1 MRKHNKEERRGIP
14 PQVFG
19 AKLDPRAT
27 EVPEN
32 LEMWLSL
39 LESDP
44 TAEGLFRVNGSSMN
58 IAKLRSTIE
67 CGEQVDYMQYTCYD
81 ITGIVKMY
89 FRELPVPLIP
99 VELYN
104 PFIEISLS
112 SGDNDTCSLEKL
124 QKVIKQLPCGHK
136 AVLFRMA
143 KFFTLISL
151 HYETNNMS
159 IEILATVFATN
170 LFRHPHESA
179 NIELAVADFPL
190 QIKVLNTI
198 ILHYTT
204 IFQGF
209 VPGVASAETIEKVNN
224 FKRMIEEQY
233 SAGNA
238 ISVNTFTKQIKNK
251 YAVYRVSG
259 KQTALTDSKIE
270 SMSAAADNTITV

>member
-1 MRKHNKEERRGIP
+1 MPKHKDERRELP
-14 PQVFG
+14 PKVFG
-19 AKLDPRAT
+19 VKLDPRST

-44 TAEGLFRVNGSSMN
+44 TVEGLFRVNGSSMN
-58 IAKLRSTIE
+58 IAKLRNSIE
-67 CGEQVDYMQYTCYD
+67 CGEQVDYLQYTCHD

-89 FRELPVPLIP
+89 FRELPVSLIP

-112 SGDNDTCSLEKL
+112 SGDSDTCSLEKL

-136 AVLFRMA
+136 AVLFRLA
-143 KFFTLISL
+143 KFFTLIAL
-151 HYETNNMS
+151 HYEVNSMS
-159 IEILATVFATN
+159 IENLATVFASN
-170 LFRHPHESA
+170 LFRHPHEST
-179 NIELAVADFPL
+179 NIELVVVDYPL
-190 QIKVLNTI
+190 QIKVINTI

-233 SAGNA
+233 SVGNA

-251 YAVYRVSG
+251 YAYRVSG
-259 KQTALTDSKIE
+259 KQIALTDSKIE
-270 SMSAAADNTITV
+270 SMNSAAAECM